1 MTDEG
6 VVLVDDQELAPE
18 PPPKGPRI
26 WLRDNLFSTPASG
39 VMTVISIVIVLFA
52 YRGLLNFVFD
62 PLRRWDAVTFNM
74 KLLMVQAYP
83 GDEMWRVWLS
93 VGIVFGLLAA
103 SLAMWR
109 LGGMAEPRRIG
120 AVLMGVGG
128 AVILGGLLGPFN
140 STDVVPP
147 NAPAWI
153 SEGRIWWFIV
163 GAVLMVIGY
172 ALRAATGERAKESI
186 IPIMGLVGVLIVLG
200 LAVIWVVDVPVPAK
214 IVDGQAITDGAEA
227 AGVRAPQVKVFR
239 PVAESTTI
247 PWTLIAV
254 VSVIVYVFFRLVG
267 GASSAADAAIKRT
280 LTVLWVLAF
289 PVLVL
294 ILLRKPEWDWAEGA
308 TVHGLGFLVMGAIG
322 SLLLWWMAR
331 PGTGEVGRV
340 VAGFLLLLAFA
351 SLFIP
356 MPFVWRFML
365 LALALFALAAPS
377 FGGDGSRGLIVA
389 WLITV
394 FLVAFFVFTMDTD
407 SGIDVP
413 GSFFLG
419 GLSLTIVLAFTSIV
433 LSFPLGVI
441 LALGRTSTM
450 PIFRLLC
457 TAYIELVRGVP
468 LITWLLVAFLMLPVA
483 LPEGIEI
490 GGVLRA
496 IGAMTFFSAAYLA
509 ENVRGGLQSI
519 PAGQKEAS
527 RALGMSTI
535 QMIVFITLPQALRAV
550 IPALVGQVI
559 ALFKDTSLV
568 TIVGLFDF
576 LHIARQIIPA
586 QSQPFSFLGSIK
598 ETLIFAA
605 VVYWLFTFTF
615 SRISLRLEKR
625 LGVGER

>member
-1 MTDEG
+1 MTDAMTAP
-6 VVLVDDQELAPE
+6 ELEFAPE
-18 PPPKGPRI
+18 PPPKGPRV
-26 WLRDNLFSTPASG
+26 WLRQNLFSTPASG
-39 VMTVISIVIVLFA
+39 VLTVISVALVLVA
-52 YRGLLNFVFD
+52 IRGLLNFAFD

-83 GDEMWRVWLS
+83 RDELWRVWVS
-93 VGIVFGLLAA
+93 VGIVVVLLAA
-103 SLAMWR
+103 SLAVWR
-109 LGGMAEPRRIG
+109 VGSNTEPRR
-120 AVLMGVGG
+120 
-128 AVILGGLLGPFN
+128 
-140 STDVVPP
+140 
-147 NAPAWI
+147 
-153 SEGRIWWFIV
+153 V
-163 GAVLMVIGY
+163 GAVLMSIGGAVALCGILGPFSTSATIGWLIVAAVLLGIGY
-172 ALRAATGERAKESI
+172 AIRTFTGERAKQEI
-186 IPIMGLVGVLIVLG
+186 LPVMGLIGVLIVL
-200 LAVIWVVDVPVPAK
+200 LVVVIWTIEVPVPAK
-214 IVDGQAITDGAEA
+214 IVDGEVITSGAEA
-227 AGVRAPQVKVFR
+227 AGVQAEQTKVLR
-239 PVAESTTI
+239 PIAETTTI
-247 PWTLIAV
+247 PWTIIAAIG
-254 VSVIVYVFFRLVG
+254 VIVYAGFRFIGNLG
-267 GASSAADAAIKRT
+267 RNAAVKRT
-280 LTVLWVLAF
+280 LTTLWILSF

-294 ILLRKPEWDWAEGA
+294 ILLRKPQWQWE
-308 TVHGLGFLVMGAIG
+308 TGLDTYLPAFVIF
-322 SLLLWWMAR
+322 SLLGTAILWFVTK
-331 PGTGEVGRV
+331 PGVGEIARV
-340 VAGFLLLLAFA
+340 VGALVLIVAFVSFL
-351 SLFIP
+351 IP
-356 MPFVWRFML
+356 MPFIFRFLL
-365 LALALFALAAPS
+365 LALALFALAGPT
-377 FGGDGSRGLIVA
+377 FGGEGWKGLAGAWVLTAGLI
-389 WLITV
+389 T
-394 FLVAFFVFTMDTD
+394 FFVFVIDTE
-407 SGIDVP
+407 SGIEVP

-450 PIFRLLC
+450 PIFRLLS

-519 PAGQKEAS
+519 PGGQREAAN
-527 RALGMSTI
+527 ALGMTTV

-576 LHIARQIIPA
+576 LHMARSVIPN

-605 VVYWLFTFTF
+605 IVYWMFTFTF

>member
-1 MTDEG
+1 MTDDG
-6 VVLVDDQELAPE
+6 AIVHDVELAPE

-26 WLRDNLFSTPASG
+26 WLRDNLFSTPVSG
-39 VMTVISIVIVLFA
+39 LMSVVSIAIVLFA
-52 YRGLLNFVFD
+52 IRGLLAFLFD

-83 GDEMWRVWLS
+83 QDQMWRVWWT

-103 SLAMWR
+103 SFAIWR
-109 LGGMAEPRRIG
+109 IGGKLEPR
-120 AVLMGVGG
+120 VLGKYIMST
-128 AVILGGLLGPFN
+128 GGLIVIAGILGPF
-140 STDVVPP
+140 STT
-147 NAPAWI
+147 AT
-153 SEGRIWWFIV
+153 IWWLVIGGVLLAV
-163 GAVLMVIGY
+163 GYALRAFTGDRAKEEIIPVMGVVAVLMVIIV
-172 ALRAATGERAKESI
+172 AI
-186 IPIMGLVGVLIVLG
+186 IWTIE
-200 LAVIWVVDVPVPAK
+200 VPVPAK
-214 IVDGQAITDGAEA
+214 IIDGEVVTSGVEA
-227 AGVRAPQVKVFR
+227 AGQSGEQVKVLR
-239 PVAESTTI
+239 PIDDSTTG
-247 PWTLIAV
+247 PWTIIFL
-254 VSVIVYVFFRLVG
+254 VSAIVYGFFRLLFPRG
-267 GASSAADAAIKRT
+267 NDAVKTT
-280 LTVLWVLAF
+280 LTVLWLLSF
-289 PVLVL
+289 PVLVV
-294 ILLRKPEWDWAEGA
+294 ILLRNPEWSGETANA
-308 TVHGLGFLVMGAIG
+308 HGVGFVVAAVVG
-322 SLLLWWMAR
+322 SVILWFISK
-331 PGTGEVGRV
+331 PNVGEVGRV
-340 VAGFLLLLAFA
+340 IGAFLLILALLSF
-351 SLFIP
+351 LVP
-356 MPFVWRFML
+356 MPFVWRFL
-365 LALALFALAAPS
+365 LIALALFALAAPS
-377 FGGDGSRGLIVA
+377 FGGENWRGLVGA
-389 WLITV
+389 WVVTAAII
-394 FLVAFFVFTMDTD
+394 AFFSWTTNTE

-419 GLSLTIVLAFTSIV
+419 GLSLTIVLAFTAIV
-433 LSFPLGVI
+433 LSFPLGVV

-450 PIFRLLC
+450 PIFRLLS

-468 LITWLLVAFLMLPVA
+468 LITWLLISFLMLPVA

-519 PAGQKEAS
+519 PGGQREAS

-576 LHIARQIIPA
+576 LHISRQVIPA

-598 ETLIFAA
+598 ETLLFAA
-605 VVYWLFTFTF
+605 LVYWLFTFTF

>member
-1 MTDEG
+1 MTDAMTSPE
-6 VVLVDDQELAPE
+6 LELAPE
-18 PPPKGPRI
+18 PPPKGVGI

-39 VMTVISIVIVLFA
+39 VMTVVSSAIVLLAF
-52 YRGLLNFVFD
+52 RGLLTFIFN
-62 PLRRWDAVTFNM
+62 PSRRWDAVTFNM

-83 GDEMWRVWLS
+83 QGDMWRVWTA
-93 VGIVFGLLAA
+93 VGVIVVLLAA
-103 SLAMWR
+103 SIAVWR
-109 LGGMAEPRRIG
+109 LGGMAEPREVGKVLMGTGAAIVLGGVLGPFSTAGRTGWILGG
-120 AVLMGVGG
+120 AVLLI
-128 AVILGGLLGPFN
+128 A
-140 STDVVPP
+140 
-147 NAPAWI
+147 
-153 SEGRIWWFIV
+153 
-163 GAVLMVIGY
+163 GY
-172 ALRAATGERAKESI
+172 AIRAFTGDRAKEPI
-186 IPIMGLVGVLIVLG
+186 VPIMGLIGLIVLA
-200 LAVIWVVDVPVPAK
+200 LVAVIWVIDVPVPAK
-214 IVDGQAITDGAEA
+214 IVDGVVITDGAEA
-227 AGVRAPQVKVFR
+227 AGLRGEQTIVFE
-239 PVAESTTI
+239 PISSTTVI
-247 PWTLIAV
+247 PWTLIAALGM
-254 VSVIVYVFFRLVG
+254 ITYGFFRFIGRAGRSV
-267 GASSAADAAIKRT
+267 AVKRT
-280 LTVLWVLAF
+280 LTTLWIMSF

-294 ILLRKPEWDWAEGA
+294 ILLRDPEWQMDKAATIYLPAIVIFGA
-308 TVHGLGFLVMGAIG
+308 VGAVVVWFVSKPGIG
-322 SLLLWWMAR
+322 EIA
-331 PGTGEVGRV
+331 RV
-340 VAGFLLLLAFA
+340 VGALILVLAFA
-351 SLFIP
+351 SFLIP
-356 MPFVWRFML
+356 MPFVFRFLL
-365 LALALFALAAPS
+365 LALALFALAGPT
-377 FGGDGSRGLIVA
+377 FGGEGWKGLAGA
-389 WLITV
+389 WLLTV
-394 FLVAFFVFTMDTD
+394 FLIASFVWLTATE

-450 PIFRLLC
+450 PIFRLLS

-483 LPEGIEI
+483 LPDGIEI
-490 GGVLRA
+490 GGVMRA

-519 PAGQKEAS
+519 PGGQREAA
-527 RALGMSTI
+527 RALGMSTV

-605 VVYWLFTFTF
+605 IVYWMFTFTF

>member
-39 VMTVISIVIVLFA
+39 VMTVIAILVVLFA

-83 GDEMWRVWLS
+83 NDEMWRVWLTLI
-93 VGIVFGLLAA
+93 IVFGLLAA
-103 SLAMWR
+103 SLALWR
-109 LGGMAEPRRIG
+109 IGGMAEPRRVG
-120 AVLMGVGG
+120 ATLMSLGGV
-128 AVILGGLLGPFN
+128 VIIGGLLGPFT
-140 STDVVPP
+140 STDFVPP
-147 NAPAWI
+147 NAPPWI

-172 ALRAATGERAKESI
+172 ALRAFTGERAKDPI
-186 IPIMGLVGVLIVLG
+186 IPIMGIVGILIVIG
-200 LAVIWVVDVPVPAK
+200 LAVLWVIDVPVPAK
-214 IVDGQAITDGAEA
+214 IIEGEVVTDGQIAG
-227 AGVRAPQVKVFR
+227 GVRAPQVKVFR

-247 PWTLIAV
+247 PWTIVAIA
-254 VSVIVYVFFRLVG
+254 SAIVYGFFRLIG
-267 GASSAADAAIKRT
+267 GASGTVVEAVKRT
-280 LTVLWVLAF
+280 IMVLWVLAF

-294 ILLRKPEWDWAEGA
+294 VLLRKPEWEWGEGA
-308 TVHGLGFLVMGAIG
+308 SVYGLGFVVFAVVGTAV
-322 SLLLWWMAR
+322 LWWMAR

-340 VAGFLLLLAFA
+340 VAAFLLLLAFA

-356 MPFVWRFML
+356 MPFIWRIML

-377 FGGDGSRGLIVA
+377 FGGDGSRGFIGA
-389 WLITV
+389 WLVTV
-394 FLVAFFVFTMDTD
+394 AVLAFFSFTMNTD

-419 GLSLTIVLAFTSIV
+419 GLSLTIVLAFTAIV

-483 LPEGIEI
+483 LPEGIEL

-509 ENVRGGLQSI
+509 ENVRGGLQAI
-519 PAGQKEAS
+519 PGGQKEAA

-605 VVYWLFTFTF
+605 VVYWIFTFTF